1 MPPALTGGVAA
12 ASVHAVMAQGL
23 SQKADQAR
31 VLLHDLLTSPRGDG
45 LRPVRALRQA
55 LSAANDL
62 LGRPLCS
69 QEELVARAQRIA
81 DAEAALRAR
90 TGAGAAPQTRREA
103 APVVVYVDDQDLRS
117 RKKIEEVLKARDI
130 PYKLNDVTEDY
141 ASRSWALTTARASE
155 LPLVFVAGEPIGGLH
170 ELTQADVDGTLL
182 RRVYGA

>member
-1 MPPALTGGVAA
+1 
-12 ASVHAVMAQGL
+12 MAQGL
-23 SQKADQAR
+23 SQKTDQAR

-69 QEELVARAQRIA
+69 QEELAARAQRIA
-81 DAEAALRAR
+81 DAEAALQARAS
-90 TGAGAAPQTRREA
+90 TTPARREA
-103 APVVVYVDDQDLRS
+103 APVVVYVDDQDLRT

-170 ELTQADVDGTLL
+170 ELTQADVDGSLL
-182 RRVYGA
+182 RRVYGS